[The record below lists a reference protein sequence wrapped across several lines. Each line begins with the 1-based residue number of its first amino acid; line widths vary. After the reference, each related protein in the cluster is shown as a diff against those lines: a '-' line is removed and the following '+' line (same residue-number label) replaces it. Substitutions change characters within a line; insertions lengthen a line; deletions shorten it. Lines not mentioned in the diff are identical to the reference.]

1 MKGIVNDDHCF
12 IIAEAG
18 INHNGDIDTARR
30 LAREA
35 KNCGA
40 DAVKFQTFWNI
51 RWLSEYE
58 LSREEFIELFCYCN
72 KIGIEFMS
80 TPHDFEAIHFI
91 DSLVNIHKVASCF
104 MGVPNFLKE
113 IGNKNKPLLL
123 STGSFHNSNGML
135 SSDSINRGLPFIPH
149 QNIILMHCISK
160 YPCKQSNLYRIEEL
174 KSFGFPVGYSDHT
187 KNIKMPQVP
196 VLEKHFM
203 LDDVHSIDEYVSLKP
218 DKFRQMVEYIREME
232 KDEKY
237 ICK

>member
-1 MKGIVNDDHCF
+1 MINKPCF

-51 RWLSEYE
+51 RWLSDYE
-58 LSREEFIELFCYCN
+58 LSRGDFIELFCYCN

-91 DSLVNIHKVASCF
+91 DRLVNIHKVASCF
-104 MGVPNFLKE
+104 MGVPNFLRE
-113 IGNKNKPLLL
+113 IGSNDKPLLM
-123 STGSFHNSNGML
+123 STGSFL
-135 SSDSINRGLPFIPH
+135 SSDKMLTIDAIKRAISFIPH
-149 QNIILMHCISK
+149 QNITLLHCVSE
-160 YPCKQSNLYRIEEL
+160 YPCVNSRIRTQDL
-174 KSFGFPVGYSDHT
+174 DILGYPVGLSDHT
-187 KNIKMPQVP
+187 KEIEMPVVP

-203 LDDVHSIDEYVSLKP
+203 LDNIDSIDECVSLKP
-218 DKFRQMVEYIREME
+218 DKFRQMVKYIREME
-232 KDEKY
+232 RNEEHS
-237 ICK
+237 CK